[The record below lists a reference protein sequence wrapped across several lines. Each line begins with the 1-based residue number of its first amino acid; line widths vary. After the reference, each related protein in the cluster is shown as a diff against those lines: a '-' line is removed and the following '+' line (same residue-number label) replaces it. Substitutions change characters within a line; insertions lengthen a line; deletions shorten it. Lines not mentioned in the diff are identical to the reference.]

1 MSARGACKAPAS
13 LKRVRV
19 DRFIETV
26 IAGRRVIVALFAILM
41 IVSTACIPFVRVNYD
56 MVDYLPP
63 SAQSTTAVDIMT
75 EQFDQAIPNTYVM
88 VRDVTPASAAEVK
101 NRISLHRRRRNGSV
115 ARRRGGRDRAA

>member
-1 MSARGACKAPAS
+1 M
-13 LKRVRV
+13 KRVRV

-26 IAGRRVIVALFAILM
+26 IAGRRVIVALFAIMM

-101 NRISLHRRRRNGSV
+101 NRISSIEGVEMVL
-115 ARRRGGRDRAA
+115 